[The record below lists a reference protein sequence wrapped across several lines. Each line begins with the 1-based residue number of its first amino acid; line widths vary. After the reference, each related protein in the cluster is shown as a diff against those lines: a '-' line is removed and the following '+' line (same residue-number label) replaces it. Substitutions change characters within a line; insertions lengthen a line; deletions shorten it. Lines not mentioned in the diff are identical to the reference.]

1 MKKLLLLTTCLLG
14 TLIAAAPG
22 GPAAPVEAEQA
33 GGRYF
38 PMTHPVTNEI
48 QTHTGIPM
56 IEGSARNISKT
67 LYTSA
72 TDLEKPVKDGLL
84 DLLAPYSTDAYVVSR
99 ALGNDTDKDC
109 EALFNR
115 LTALAEAIKK
125 TNGAEIASITN
136 AMRILARKSSGLY
149 LGTTTDGKSRK

>member
-38 PMTHPVTNEI
+38 PMTHTVTNEI
-48 QTHTGIPM
+48 QTHTGLPM
-56 IEGSARNISKT
+56 IEGSARNISNA
-67 LYTSA
+67 LYTGA
-72 TDLEKPVKDGLL
+72 TDLEKSVKDGLL
-84 DLLAPYSTDAYVVSR
+84 DLLAPYSTDAYVG

-125 TNGAEIASITN
+125 THGAEIASITN